1 MRQVALALHAY
12 HGARGRFPEGMI
24 DAINDISTGYRI
36 CWMHHLLPFME
47 EEPLYKQIKPQ
58 MDALL
63 PNGAGAL
70 TIKERNNVLPEL
82 TCPSNPGGIRTNT
95 PYGDSVGSQGFFG
108 NYVLCAGSRAYGTK
122 ADSLAMNGMFYPK
135 SRTRISQ
142 VRDGLSHTL
151 MVGELIVVPRD
162 AGDTAA
168 CAYWG
173 GMDYRGAYYNS
184 LSGGVLFTTLNPPNS
199 SVPDYLWEA
208 CANYPAGSAL
218 PKTPCGGCTDPS
230 RNNVGGRSMHRG
242 GMNVG
247 MGDASVRF
255 VDEQIDAAVWQ
266 GLGTRD
272 GGEPSGAGPE
282 ERGRQ
287 PAHRAVHPAA
297 VQRRDGAGGDGRGP
311 LSARLEP
318 GRCWLMPVPDDD
330 GQRPPLQGRARRS
343 ETAATGEGHDGQ
355 RPPGQG
361 WYAVA
366 ISRGD
371 ET

>member
-1 MRQVALALHAY
+1 MIKHAAISSATRLRTAAFAGGGRGMRGVTLVELLVVIAIIATLVGILLPAVQSARESARRTQCLSRLRQVALALHAY

-63 PNGAGAL
+63 PNSFGMQRVEG
-70 TIKERNNVLPEL
+70 RNTVVGEL
-82 TCPSNPGGIRTNT
+82 VCPSNPGGVRTST
-95 PYGDSVGSQGFFG
+95 PAGDGAGTQGFFG

-208 CANYPAGSAL
+208 CANYPSGSSK

-230 RNNVGGRSMHRG
+230 RNNVGGRSMHLG
-242 GMNVG
+242 GMNVA

-272 GGEPSGAGPE
+272 GGESSGE
-282 ERGRQ
+282 
-287 PAHRAVHPAA
+287 
-297 VQRRDGAGGDGRGP
+297 
-311 LSARLEP
+311 
-318 GRCWLMPVPDDD
+318 W
-330 GQRPPLQGRARRS
+330 
-343 ETAATGEGHDGQ
+343 
-355 RPPGQG
+355 
-361 WYAVA
+361 
-366 ISRGD
+366 
-371 ET
+371 